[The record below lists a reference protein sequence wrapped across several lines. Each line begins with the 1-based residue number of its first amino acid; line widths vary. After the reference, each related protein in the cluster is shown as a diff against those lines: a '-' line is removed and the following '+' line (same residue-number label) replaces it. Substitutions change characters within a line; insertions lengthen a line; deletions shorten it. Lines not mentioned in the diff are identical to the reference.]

1 MLIGDFNI
9 LFSDKDIADTEDRLS
24 SLNCTLLTSKGVSY
38 MCAYVRVPTTT
49 STTTT
54 TAPPT
59 TTTTAPPTTTT
70 TAQIINPGKAEIK

>member
-59 TTTTAPPTTTT
+59 TTTTA
-70 TAQIINPGKAEIK
+70 QIINPGKAEIK